1 MALLKRRPDARRQT
15 PDGPQANGWV
25 QAARPRT
32 LPAAVV
38 PVLVGSA
45 AAYHD
50 RAFDWRAFTLALVG
64 ALAIQVAANF
74 ANDASDAARGADP
87 GDRIGPPRMVASGV
101 IGARQMW
108 VATII
113 AIGIATVAGI
123 GLTLLAGWVVVIIGV
138 ASIAAMLGYV
148 GGPIP
153 YGYRG
158 LGELFVF
165 LFFGLVATGGS
176 RLVHDGSAPGW
187 VWLCGIPVGM
197 LASAI
202 LVANN
207 LRDFATDARVGKRT
221 LAVILGLERTR
232 RMYGAI
238 IWGAVAL
245 TVVLAALRIIPVTAL
260 TVLLALP
267 MVPRLAQIA
276 NNKEGVGLVP
286 LLAGTAQ
293 LHLAFGLLLS
303 AGIVAER
310 LFL

>member
-1 MALLKRRPDARRQT
+1 PQVPVAFLSRHTPDARRQNN
-15 PDGPQANGWV
+15 PWV

-45 AAYHD
+45 AAHYD
-50 RAFDWRAFTLALVG
+50 RVFDWRAFSLALVG

-87 GDRIGPPRMVASGV
+87 GDRVGPARMVASGV
-101 IGARQMW
+101 ITARKMW
-108 VATII
+108 AAAAAVIAVAV
-113 AIGIATVAGI
+113 GAGI
-123 GLTLLAGWVVVIIGV
+123 GLTLLAGPVVIVIGV

-176 RLVHDGSAPGW
+176 RLVHNGSTPGW
-187 VWLCGIPVGM
+187 VWTAGIPIGM
-197 LASAI
+197 LAAAI

-207 LRDFATDARVGKRT
+207 LRDITTDARVRKRT
-221 LAVILGLERTR
+221 LAVLLGRRRTQR
-232 RMYGAI
+232 LYAGL
-238 IWGAVAL
+238 IWGAIAV
-245 TVVLAALRIIPVTAL
+245 TVVLAASRVAPLPSLAA
-260 TVLLALP
+260 LLA
-267 MVPRLAQIA
+267 
-276 NNKEGVGLVP
+276 VP
-286 LLAGTAQ
+286 LLPRLSRIANSAEGAGLIPLLSGTAR
-293 LHLAFGLLLS
+293 LHLVFGLLLS
-303 AGIVAER
+303 TGIVAGR
-310 LFL
+310 VSL